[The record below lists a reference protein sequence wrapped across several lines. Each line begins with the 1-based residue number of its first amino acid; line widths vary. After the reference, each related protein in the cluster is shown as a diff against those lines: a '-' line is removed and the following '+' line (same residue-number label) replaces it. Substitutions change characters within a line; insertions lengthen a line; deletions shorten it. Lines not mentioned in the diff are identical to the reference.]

1 MRGRAA
7 RRSEVSK
14 QARLVE
20 RQVCFAS
27 GAGSWGG
34 EGGGQLSTGR
44 LLRPPQKQR
53 RKAFVDRAGGWGGC
67 RSSAAVPHSHR
78 HLAISGL
85 SSIILAALGAL
96 NLQFWGVSSIQ
107 SLSCVW
113 LFGTP

>member
-53 RKAFVDRAGGWGGC
+53 RKAFVDRAGRGGVQEQ
-67 RSSAAVPHSHR
+67 RSRPSQP
-78 HLAISGL
+78 
-85 SSIILAALGAL
+85 SSLGH
-96 NLQFWGVSSIQ
+96 QWSE
-107 SLSCVW
+107 
-113 LFGTP
+113 

>member
-34 EGGGQLSTGR
+34 EGGGHLSSGR
-44 LLRPPQKQR
+44 LLGPPQKQR
-53 RKAFVDRAGGWGGC
+53 RKAFVDRAGGGGAG
-67 RSSAAVPHSHR
+67 AAQPS
-78 HLAISGL
+78 LTAIVTWPS
-85 SSIILAALGAL
+85 
-96 NLQFWGVSSIQ
+96 V
-107 SLSCVW
+107 V
-113 LFGTP
+113 

>member
-53 RKAFVDRAGGWGGC
+53 RKAFVDRAGRGGGAG
-67 RSSAAVPHSHR
+67 AAQPS
-78 HLAISGL
+78 
-85 SSIILAALGAL
+85 LAAIVTWPSVA
-96 NLQFWGVSSIQ
+96 
-107 SLSCVW
+107 
-113 LFGTP
+113 